1 MLSSIDLDGVYG
13 EVSSMNLFN
22 NDLYAFQPKGIAR
35 LLFNERVQQQAS
47 DGVSVE
53 LTNGY
58 KVPEYR
64 YLTNQY
70 GCNNK
75 WSIIEGKQGIYFVDY
90 INKSLISIGDGIKDL
105 GLSLGFKSWFNEN
118 TDGRNYTL
126 SYDRINNDLY
136 IHDETDCL
144 NYSETLGSFVS
155 FFDYVNVPQMRNVW
169 DNFIS
174 LSYSNIQGDTQQLLS
189 ESSLNTLGSESGD
202 NIVSENSDLNRT
214 SLWLHN
220 KGDYN
225 MFYGNQKPFS
235 VEYLLNP
242 DPLNDKV
249 FNTFEYRLNDQ
260 LIDWNNVVVSN

>member
-13 EVSSMNLFN
+13 EVSSINLFN

-35 LLFNERVQQQAS
+35 LLFNERIQQQAS

-70 GCNNK
+70 GASNK
-75 WSIIEGKQGIYFVDY
+75 WSIVEGKQGIYFIDY

-118 TDGRNYTL
+118 TLNKNYNL

-136 IHDETDCL
+136 IHDENNCL
-144 NYSETLGSFVS
+144 NYSETLGTFVS
-155 FFDYVNVPQMRNVW
+155 FFDYVNVPQMKNVW
-169 DNFIS
+169 DSFVSI
-174 LSYSNIQGDTQQLLS
+174 SYSNLQGNVDQLTSENGLDYLNDEAGNSLVS
-189 ESSLNTLGSESGD
+189 ES
-202 NIVSENSDLNRT
+202 SDLNR
-214 SLWLHN
+214 SMIWLHN
-220 KGDYN
+220 KGAYN
-225 MFYGNQKPFS
+225 EFYGNQKPFS
-235 VEYLLNP
+235 IEYLFNP

-260 LIDWNNVVVSN
+260 FIDFNGLEITN

>member
-13 EVSSMNLFN
+13 EVSSINLFN

-35 LLFNERVQQQAS
+35 LLFNERIQQQAS

-70 GCNNK
+70 GASNK
-75 WSIIEGKQGIYFVDY
+75 WSIVEGKQGIYFIDY

-118 TDGRNYTL
+118 TSNRNYNL

-136 IHDETDCL
+136 IHDENNCL
-144 NYSETLGSFVS
+144 NYSETLGTFVS
-155 FFDYVNVPQMRNVW
+155 FFDYVNVPQMKNVW
-169 DNFIS
+169 DSFVSI
-174 LSYSNIQGDTQQLLS
+174 SYSGLQGTVDQFT
-189 ESSLNTLGSESGD
+189 SESGLD
-202 NIVSENSDLNRT
+202 YLNDESGSSLVSKNSDLSR
-214 SLWLHN
+214 S
-220 KGDYN
+220 
-225 MFYGNQKPFS
+225 M
-235 VEYLLNP
+235 
-242 DPLNDKV
+242 
-249 FNTFEYRLNDQ
+249 
-260 LIDWNNVVVSN
+260 I